1 MYDYRIGQER
11 IAVKVERIKG
21 KKQYQ
26 IIPGEIFIIKSNT
39 KVAELSGDYEIINED
54 EEKMLPT
61 GKFLITTETID
72 PYHLI
77 IDMF

>member
-11 IAVKVERIKG
+11 IAVKVEHIKG
-21 KKQYQ
+21 KKYQ
-26 IIPGEIFIIKSNT
+26 IIPGEIVIIKSNT
-39 KVAELSGDYEIINED
+39 KVAELSGDYEIINEY
-54 EEKMLPT
+54 EEKIMPT